1 MARIKKEDIFYT
13 LLKQLAVTLVEAGD
27 EYVTILEGY
36 PQTVARIPRMKML
49 ETQADELVRDIMTRL
64 YTSFITPFDREDIGE
79 LALAMDDVVDHM
91 EAVVLRLDLFNVQSM
106 RQEAIEL
113 ANLTLMAVREMQEM
127 IELLPNYKRDHEN
140 LLKKAIAVGHVEDGG
155 DTVYENA
162 LHGLFREEETGG
174 KQSLAWLRVFD
185 RMEHCLDSCDKA
197 AGVVR
202 NVVLKSS

>member
-1 MARIKKEDIFYT
+1 MAKMKKEDLFYT
-13 LLKQLAVTLVEAGD
+13 LLKQLAATLVEAGE
-27 EYVTILEGY
+27 EYVLIFSGY
-36 PQTVARIPRMKML
+36 PNTVARIPRMKMF

-91 EAVVLRLDLFNVQSM
+91 EAAALRLDLFNVKDM
-106 RQEAIEL
+106 RPEAIEL
-113 ANLTLMAVREMQEM
+113 ANLTLEATREMQQM
-127 IELLPNYKRDHEN
+127 IEHLPNHKRDE
-140 LLKKAIAVGHVEDGG
+140 LVMKKAIAVGLVEDGA

-162 LHGLFREEETGG
+162 LRGLFREEETGG
-174 KQSLAWLRVFD
+174 KESLAWLRVFD
-185 RMEHCLDSCDKA
+185 RMEHCLDSCDAA